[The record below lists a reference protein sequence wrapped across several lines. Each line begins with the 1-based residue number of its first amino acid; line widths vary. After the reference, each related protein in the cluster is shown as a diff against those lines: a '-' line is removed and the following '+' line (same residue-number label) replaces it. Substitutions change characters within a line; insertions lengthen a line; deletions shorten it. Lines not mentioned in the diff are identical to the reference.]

1 MLVAFIGSAYQLLAA
16 TAIWRLAAQKRPVPP
31 SRPPVTMLKPL
42 YGNEPGLYEN
52 LRSFCDQ
59 DYPRIQLVFGVHRAD
74 DPAASVVRR
83 LQKDLPEVDIA
94 LVVSQARYGTNHK
107 ISNLINMM
115 SAAKHDIL
123 VLSDSDMRVD
133 AAYLDAVVGTLERPG
148 VGLATCLYTGMPSPG
163 PWSALGAAGINLW
176 FLPSAAVSKLLG
188 GKIGCYGATIA
199 IRRET
204 LESVGGFAAVKDQL
218 ADDYALGALV
228 RASGSCVSVVPY
240 FPATLVD
247 EPTFDA
253 LYRHE
258 LRWGRTVRNTAPIGY
273 AGSAIT
279 HPLAGALF
287 GVTLGSV
294 AGLPWQMLLVAPVSA
309 AICRLFLV
317 ARVVRTFGIARPG
330 WWLLLPRDVLS
341 LVILVVAYLGRSVSW
356 RDSVFHVDRVGEL
369 FPDSDGL

>member
-1 MLVAFIGSAYQLLAA
+1 
-16 TAIWRLAAQKRPVPP
+16 
-31 SRPPVTMLKPL
+31 
-42 YGNEPGLYEN
+42 
-52 LRSFCDQ
+52 
-59 DYPRIQLVFGVHRAD
+59 
-74 DPAASVVRR
+74 
-83 LQKDLPEVDIA
+83 
-94 LVVSQARYGTNHK
+94 
-107 ISNLINMM
+107 
-115 SAAKHDIL
+115 
-123 VLSDSDMRVD
+123 MRVD

-148 VGLATCLYTGMPSPG
+148 VGLATCLYTGLPSPG

-204 LESVGGFAAVKDQL
+204 LDAVGGFAAVKDQL

-228 RASGSCVSVVPY
+228 RASGSSIAVVPY
-240 FPATLVD
+240 FPVTLVD

-258 LRWGRTVRNTAPIGY
+258 LRWGRTVRNTEPAGY
-273 AGSAIT
+273 AGSAVT

-287 GVTLGSV
+287 GVILGSV
-294 AGLPWQMLLVAPVSA
+294 AGLPWQMLLAAAVSA
-309 AICRLFLV
+309 VLCRLFLV

-330 WWLLLPRDVLS
+330 RWLLLPRDVLS
-341 LVILVVAYLGRSVSW
+341 LVILVVAYFGRSVSW
-356 RDSVFHVDRVGEL
+356 RDSVFRVDRVGEL